1 MRLNQSILIQRDN
14 VKNIIISGTNFWNP
28 GDDFVRDGIVRIL
41 REIFEDAR
49 LNLMFYN
56 FNEDF
61 LPQSKFK
68 GISNMVGPKD
78 LGQLREHVHAIVI
91 CGLSAGRE
99 IKDLYGWIVNSQ
111 LTDRVFLIGAGY
123 ENDYVASYIASE
135 PEATIFKSAQVI
147 TGRTKSRPDFIDEH
161 HLPYF
166 HINCPAILSVKNEK
180 SIPKG
185 KKIEKIA
192 FSIQLPQGIGIPNHW
207 VDSSNYLLALETLKS
222 LYSRYDISIIAHH
235 KTEYFHFLNQLKKS
249 RIPIIFSSFYQDL
262 YDEYQKYD
270 LVISTRLHACLFAN
284 GHGIP
289 AIIINDTDRHTH
301 CVDGFPHSVWV
312 NSNER
317 FWKAFNTINQWDLC
331 RVSKEAAD
339 FKKQLMKRYVAVL
352 AEPLIKCCIEETT
365 GKATSNNKTNKLRK
379 KVEKTATLPIDNGS
393 GVKVAQALRLIN
405 CEKGYQKST
414 LSQQIYNAV
423 SNDLESKKR
432 VLDILERLEKDY
444 WLDQNI
450 INYKKIIQNHTK
462 CFDSVSFLNWYSE
475 IFKPQYYLEIGVRR
489 GRSMAQVM
497 CQSSTTKTYGF
508 DMWVP
513 EYSSVPENGIST
525 QNPGP
530 AFVLNELAKLG
541 AKRIPALIKGNSH
554 ETLAAF
560 WTDSEN
566 PKKFD
571 LIFVDGDHTYAG
583 AKQDLE
589 ICFEHLAE
597 QGVLLFD
604 DLNHPAHPD
613 LKNLWNEI
621 KARYSDCLYI
631 EDSFGMGTGVAF
643 KPPFDFLGKLLFS
656 KSTSVG

>member
-1 MRLNQSILIQRDN
+1 MRFNKSILIQKDN

-41 REIFEDAR
+41 REIFKDAQ

-68 GISNMVGPKD
+68 GISNMVGSKD
-78 LGQLREHVHAIVI
+78 LCQLREHVHAIVI

-99 IKDLYGWIVNSQ
+99 IKDLYGWIVDNQ

-123 ENDYVASYIASE
+123 ENDYVASNISSE

-147 TGRTKSRPDFIDEH
+147 TSRTKSRPDFIDEH
-161 HLPYF
+161 HLPYY

-180 SIPKG
+180 SVPKG

-207 VDSSNYLLALETLKS
+207 VDSSNYLLALEALKTLY
-222 LYSRYDISIIAHH
+222 LRYDVSIIAHH
-235 KTEYFHFLNQLKKS
+235 KTEYFHFLNNLKKS

-262 YDEYQKYD
+262 YDEYKKYD

-312 NSNER
+312 NSNDR
-317 FWKAFNTINQWDLC
+317 FWKTFGAINQWDLS
-331 RVSKEAAD
+331 RVANEAAD
-339 FKKQLMKRYVAVL
+339 FKKQLMKRYVNVL
-352 AEPLIKCCIEETT
+352 ADPLTKCCIE
-365 GKATSNNKTNKLRK
+365 KAPKKSTNKYIADELSK
-379 KVEKTATLPIDNGS
+379 KVETMDALSKNNQK
-393 GVKVAQALRLIN
+393 GVEVETIQLLNIK
-405 CEKGYQKST
+405 KGNQKKI
-414 LSQQIYNAV
+414 LSQQLYDAV
-423 SNDLESKKR
+423 TTDLASKQR
-432 VLDILERLEKDY
+432 VFDILERLEKDY

-450 INYKKIIQNHTK
+450 KNYKKIIQNKSK
-462 CFDSVSFLNWYSE
+462 CFDSVSFLNWYSN
-475 IFKPQYYLEIGVRR
+475 IIKPQYYLEIGVRR

-497 CQSSTTKTYGF
+497 CQSPTTKTYGF

-530 AFVLNELAKLG
+530 GFVLNELEKLG
-541 AKRIPALIKGNSH
+541 VKRIPALIKGNSH
-554 ETLAAF
+554 ETLTAF
-560 WTDSEN
+560 WENAHN
-566 PKKFD
+566 PKRFD
-571 LIFVDGDHTYAG
+571 LMFVDGDHTYAG

-589 ICFEHLAE
+589 ICFGHLAE

-604 DLNHPAHPD
+604 DLNHPEHPD
-613 LKNLWNEI
+613 LKNLWKEI
-621 KARYSDCLYI
+621 KDRYSDCLYI

-643 KPPFDFLGKLLFS
+643 KPPFDFLAKLLS
-656 KSTSVG
+656 YKSTSI